1 MNRSEPIELGLT
13 IPLQRH
19 LHVKALPYGQEPD
32 RRFCWDLHV
41 ISLRGCSS
49 LLAVHCHSRYT
60 FVLYDLSRLDWERLP
75 DIFRE
80 GLERS
85 LFTAGFSAEAASL
98 LCSDRQLRFTKTHGR
113 REVAF
118 LNRAWDDVMAAE
130 LALDESTQSQHLL
143 DQIVNAKS
151 SRCVGFDGLG
161 AATERLAG
169 TLCKLIST
177 NAQGD
182 MLAEIRRFEAQNM

>member
-19 LHVKALPYGQEPD
+19 LRIKALPYGQEPD

-41 ISLRGCSS
+41 ITLRGRPS

-60 FVLYDLSRLDWERLP
+60 FVLYDLSRFDWERLP
-75 DIFRE
+75 EVFRA

-85 LFTAGFSAEAASL
+85 LSAAGFPAEAADL
-98 LCSDRQLRFTKTHGR
+98 LCGSDQPLFTKTHGR

-118 LNRAWDDVMAAE
+118 LNRAWDDVIAAE
-130 LALDESTQSQHLL
+130 LALDESAQSQPLL
-143 DQIVNAKS
+143 DQIVNTRP
-151 SRCVGFDGLG
+151 SRCVGFEGLG
-161 AATERLAG
+161 SAAERLAD
-169 TLCKLIST
+169 TLRKLI
-177 NAQGD
+177 
-182 MLAEIRRFEAQNM
+182 

>member
-1 MNRSEPIELGLT
+1 MELGLT
-13 IPLQRH
+13 IPLRRH
-19 LHVKALPYGQEPD
+19 LGIKALPYGEEPD

-41 ISLRGCSS
+41 ISLRGRPS

-60 FVLYDLSRLDWERLP
+60 FVLYDLSPLDWARLP

-85 LFTAGFSAEAASL
+85 LSAAGFPVEAANL
-98 LCSDRQLRFTKTHGR
+98 LCGGCQPLFTKTHGR

-118 LNRAWDDVMAAE
+118 LNRAWDDAMAAE
-130 LALDESTQSQHLL
+130 LVLDESTQSQLPL

-161 AATERLAG
+161 MAAERFAAVLRE
-169 TLCKLIST
+169 LS
-177 NAQGD
+177 
-182 MLAEIRRFEAQNM
+182 

>member
-1 MNRSEPIELGLT
+1 MSRNKSIELGLT

-19 LHVKALPYGQEPD
+19 LRVKALPYGQEPD

-41 ISLRGCSS
+41 ITLRGRSS

-60 FVLYDLSRLDWERLP
+60 FVLYDLSRLEWERLP
-75 DIFRE
+75 DVFRK
-80 GLERS
+80 GLKHS
-85 LFTAGFSAEAASL
+85 LSAAGFPNGSANL
-98 LCSDRQLRFTKTHGR
+98 LCGSGQPLFTKTHGR

-118 LNRAWDDVMAAE
+118 LNRAWDDVMSAE

-143 DQIVNAKS
+143 DQIVNAKP

-161 AATERLAG
+161 QASERLAA
-169 TLCKLIST
+169 TLREIS
-177 NAQGD
+177 
-182 MLAEIRRFEAQNM
+182 

>member
-1 MNRSEPIELGLT
+1 MELGLT

-19 LHVKALPYGQEPD
+19 LGVKTPFYGEEPD

-41 ISLRGCSS
+41 ISLRGRPS

-60 FVLYDLSRLDWERLP
+60 FVLYDLCPLDWACLP
-75 DIFRE
+75 EVFRE
-80 GLERS
+80 GLEHS
-85 LFTAGFSAEAASL
+85 LSAAGFSSEAADL
-98 LCSDRQLRFTKTHGR
+98 LCGGCQPLFTKTHGR

-130 LALDESTQSQHLL
+130 LALDENTQSQPLL

-161 AATERLAG
+161 AAAERLAA
-169 TLCKLIST
+169 TL
-177 NAQGD
+177 
-182 MLAEIRRFEAQNM
+182 QNLF

>member
-1 MNRSEPIELGLT
+1 MSETNQIELGLT
-13 IPLQRH
+13 IPLQRR
-19 LHVKALPYGQEPD
+19 LHIRALPYGKEPD

-41 ISLRGCSS
+41 IPLRGRPS

-80 GLERS
+80 GLERN
-85 LFTAGFSAEAASL
+85 LFTAEFSAEAASL

-130 LALDESTQSQHLL
+130 LALDENTQSQPLL
-143 DQIVNAKS
+143 DQIVNAKP
-151 SRCVGFDGLG
+151 SRCVGFTGWV
-161 AATERLAG
+161 
-169 TLCKLIST
+169 
-177 NAQGD
+177 
-182 MLAEIRRFEAQNM
+182 RRRNGWRQHFGKCPNLLYTSC

>member
-1 MNRSEPIELGLT
+1 MSRNEPIELGLT

-19 LHVKALPYGQEPD
+19 LSFKALPYGQEPD

-41 ISLRGCSS
+41 ITLRGRSS

-60 FVLYDLSRLDWERLP
+60 FVLYDLNRLEWERLP
-75 DIFRE
+75 DIFRK
-80 GLERS
+80 GLEHS
-85 LFTAGFSAEAASL
+85 LSAAGLPNGSANL
-98 LCSDRQLRFTKTHGR
+98 LCGSVQPLFTKTHGR

-118 LNRAWDDVMAAE
+118 LNRAWDDVMTAE

-143 DQIVNAKS
+143 DQIVNAKP

-161 AATERLAG
+161 QASEQLSA
-169 TLCKLIST
+169 
-177 NAQGD
+177 
-182 MLAEIRRFEAQNM
+182 MLREMP

>member
-1 MNRSEPIELGLT
+1 MSRSEPIELGLT
-13 IPLQRH
+13 IPLQRR
-19 LHVKALPYGQEPD
+19 LRVKALPYGQEPD

-41 ISLRGCSS
+41 IPLREHPS

-75 DIFRE
+75 DVFRE

-85 LFTAGFSAEAASL
+85 LSAAGFSAETANL
-98 LCSDRQLRFTKTHGR
+98 LCGGCRPLFTKTHGR

-130 LALDESTQSQHLL
+130 LALDESAQSQPLL
-143 DQIVNAKS
+143 NQTVNAKP
-151 SRCVGFDGLG
+151 SRCMGFGGLG
-161 AATERLAG
+161 AAAERLAV
-169 TLCKLIST
+169 TLREMS
-177 NAQGD
+177 
-182 MLAEIRRFEAQNM
+182 

>member
-1 MNRSEPIELGLT
+1 MNRSELIELGLT

-19 LHVKALPYGQEPD
+19 LHIKALPYGQEPD

-41 ISLRGCSS
+41 ITLRGRSS

-75 DIFRE
+75 EVFRE

-85 LFTAGFSAEAASL
+85 LSAAGFPAEAADL
-98 LCSDRQLRFTKTHGR
+98 LCGDRQPLFTKTHGR

-118 LNRAWDDVMAAE
+118 LNRAWDDVMVAE
-130 LALDESTQSQHLL
+130 LALDESTQSQSLL
-143 DQIVNAKS
+143 DQIVNAKP
-151 SRCVGFDGLG
+151 SRCVGFEGLG
-161 AATERLAG
+161 SAAERLAD
-169 TLCKLIST
+169 TLRKLI
-177 NAQGD
+177 
-182 MLAEIRRFEAQNM
+182 

>member
-1 MNRSEPIELGLT
+1 MGRSEPIELGLT

-19 LHVKALPYGQEPD
+19 LHIKAPPYSQEPD

-41 ISLRGCSS
+41 IPLRGRSS

-75 DIFRE
+75 DVFRAS
-80 GLERS
+80 LERS
-85 LFTAGFSAEAASL
+85 LLAAGFPAEATDL
-98 LCSDRQLRFTKTHGR
+98 LCGSDQPLFTKTHGR

-130 LALDESTQSQHLL
+130 LALDESTQSQPLL
-143 DQIVNAKS
+143 DQIANVKP
-151 SRCVGFDGLG
+151 SRCVGFEGLG
-161 AATERLAG
+161 SASERLAD
-169 TLCKLIST
+169 TLSKLI
-177 NAQGD
+177 
-182 MLAEIRRFEAQNM
+182 

>member
-1 MNRSEPIELGLT
+1 MSRSEPIELGLT

-19 LHVKALPYGQEPD
+19 LHIKALPYSQEPD

-41 ISLRGCSS
+41 ITLRGRPS

-75 DIFRE
+75 EVFRE

-85 LFTAGFSAEAASL
+85 LSAAGFPAEAADL
-98 LCSDRQLRFTKTHGR
+98 LCGDCQPLFAKTHGR

-130 LALDESTQSQHLL
+130 LALDESTQNQPLL
-143 DQIVNAKS
+143 DQIINAKP
-151 SRCVGFDGLG
+151 SRCVGFEELG
-161 AATERLAG
+161 SASGRLAD
-169 TLCKLIST
+169 TLRKLKQS
-177 NAQGD
+177 G
-182 MLAEIRRFEAQNM
+182 